1 MFRYIFAILTSV
13 FCASAAIAQ
22 QTIPQLR
29 LSYVSNIDFVGEDL
43 QQLFDTDIASCRRAC
58 TTNERCVGFTFNKR
72 SNSCFPKKSINGT
85 ASYDGAT
92 SAYVLRTSQEA
103 LAQAP
108 LRADELSFLQSFD
121 LSNAYRQATQLGSKH
136 PNTEW
141 SVDAIKNAAFDK
153 AAQQDYFQAMR
164 WMGVALAITDAP
176 EDWLSY
182 GRYFLAIKSTK
193 SSDLRNNR
201 NQALWAAINSYLRT
215 ESKVAR
221 ADALGFLASVLE
233 PIGRGRDMI
242 PTLKLANALD
252 YREGAEAELARA
264 RGKYGFRVLTTLVES
279 NSVTPSICAE
289 FSEPLSKAES
299 DYARFVAL
307 PDPRFAVEASGSRL
321 CVTGVE
327 HGQRYE
333 VNFRSGLPADS
344 GEVLSKDTRQSFY
357 VRDRAPEVRFP
368 GRGYILPLGGEA
380 SLPVQTVNLSELDL
394 TLRRVSD
401 RNLLRAF
408 QDDLFAKPLYAY
420 EERKLAENIGED
432 IWAGE
437 GLVSNK
443 LNQNMTTRLPLGE
456 ALKDAPPGIY
466 VMSAHATAT
475 RSARATQWFV
485 ISDLGISTAS
495 GTDGLHV
502 FLRSL
507 KTAQPLEGT
516 TVKLLSRSNRV
527 LGTAQTGPTGA
538 AHFSAELTSGQSGSA
553 PALIVAE
560 TTDDDMAFLSLTDP
574 AFDLSDRGVS
584 GRQAAGP
591 IDLFLTTERG
601 AYRAGETVYAT
612 ALARTAE
619 ASAVTGLP
627 LTARL
632 MRPDGIEY
640 ARQVLNPD
648 SAGGYVAA
656 FPIAASAPRGA
667 WSLEYRAGDNTP
679 NLARSTFLVEDFLP
693 ERIDF
698 EIALPEGA
706 IDPTAP
712 LKAQILAKYLF
723 GATASGLKVDGRV
736 SLSSVR
742 ELEAYP
748 GFLFGPHDAETVRKS
763 SALPVSETDGSG
775 IADLSVTLPP
785 LGDVNTPMSAVFSVQ
800 VSEGSGRPTE
810 RRETKKLQPAKPLI
824 GIKPLF
830 DGALPENAEALFD
843 VVVVGPDLAPTD
855 ATARYTINRINTRY
869 QWYEQYGNWRWEPIV
884 TRKKIAS
891 GPLVTSGG
899 KASIETSV
907 EWGEYEV
914 VVELEGASYAITSAN
929 FSAGWYASEGAVR
942 TPDTLELSLDREDYS
957 VGDEA
962 KLRVLPR
969 GDGQALVQVMG
980 DSLIS
985 SQIVSLSAGEN
996 VIPLT
1001 VASTWGTGAYVTV
1014 THISP
1019 MNTAESFLPTRA
1031 VGLAYAKVAPG
1042 DKALSVEIQ
1051 SLDETK
1057 PRQPL
1062 NMRVKVDGGRSG
1074 EQAYITLAAV
1084 DAGILNLTRFT
1095 PPDPAKH
1102 YFGKRKLGV
1111 ELRDVYGRLIDA
1123 SKGELGRLRSG
1134 GDSGADMGAENVP
1147 PPEDLVT
1154 FFEGPVAVNA
1164 DGVAD
1169 ISLDIPAF
1177 NGTLRLMAM
1186 AWSKTGVGS
1195 ASKDVIIRD
1204 PVVLSASLPRFL
1216 SPGDKSRMLVEII
1229 HADGPTGEVSLTVD
1243 AAGLQ
1248 LDLSQIPATIN
1259 LQQGEKVS
1267 YNVPIVAQDTG
1278 DFSVSIDLQTP
1289 DGSKL
1294 GKNLTLPV
1302 RSLDPEVS
1310 KTLRLS
1316 LGAGKT
1322 LSLDDNLLAGF
1333 RQSEGRV
1340 ALTAGPIAKFD
1351 VAGLLTTLDRYPYGC
1366 TEQLTSAAMPL
1377 LYMSSVSEAL
1387 GLTQSKNMQTRI
1399 EGAIT
1404 RILTRQSGN
1413 GSFGLWWPNSGDTWL
1428 DAYVT
1433 DFLTRAKKEGYD
1445 VPQTALESALANLR
1459 NTVNAAPDFDEGGGG
1474 IAYAFYVLAREGK
1487 AAVSDL
1493 RYYADVKAD
1502 AFDTPIGSAHLAAA
1516 LALYGDQPRADAMFG
1531 KAALRLA
1538 KDASNQ
1544 SYRYRPD
1551 YGTLKRDTAAL
1562 MTLATL
1568 AKSNAVDVD
1577 ALATSLT
1584 AQSGQ
1589 RSTQEMVWTLLAVDA
1604 LSKGSASQSISVDG
1618 VPLTSP
1624 PAMAI
1629 SNGELRLGKTIS
1641 NTAAKSTDVTLTTFG
1656 IPAVP
1661 PEAGGYGYSIE
1672 RKYFTLE
1679 GTPAEMSNAKAGER
1693 FVVFLRVTPFEKASA
1708 RLMINDPLPAGFEI
1722 DNPNLLQSGS
1732 IGALGWMKPSNAAH
1746 TEFRSERFLAAVDG
1760 REGQAV
1766 ELAYIV
1772 RAVTPGRYHHP
1783 AATVEDMY
1791 RPTYRANTSSGEIT
1805 ISE

>member
-1 MFRYIFAILTSV
+1 MFRYIFAILVSLLFTQ
-13 FCASAAIAQ
+13 AALAQ
-22 QTIPQLR
+22 QTVPQKR
-29 LSYVSNIDFVGEDL
+29 LNYVSNIDFIGEDL
-43 QQLFDTDIASCRRAC
+43 QQLFDTDLASCRRAC
-58 TTNERCVGFTFNKR
+58 SADGRCVGFTFNKR
-72 SNSCFPKKSINGT
+72 SNACFPKKSITGT
-85 ASYDGAT
+85 SDYDGAI
-92 SAYVLRTSQEA
+92 SARLLATPQDVLA
-103 LAQAP
+103 
-108 LRADELSFLQSFD
+108 RASERVTDLSFLQGYDRSG
-121 LSNAYRQATQLGSKH
+121 AYRQASQVGGKH
-136 PNTEW
+136 PNTQW
-141 SVDAIKNAAFDK
+141 SVDALKNAAFDQA
-153 AAQQDYFQAMR
+153 AAQNYLKAMR
-164 WMGVALAITDAP
+164 WMGVAVAITDDP
-176 EDWLSY
+176 QDWLSY
-182 GRYFLAIKSTK
+182 GRYFAALKATK
-193 SSDLRNNR
+193 SQDQRNNR
-201 NQALWAAINSYLRT
+201 NQALWAAINSYLRAD
-215 ESKVAR
+215 SKYTR
-221 ADALGFLASVLE
+221 ADALGLMATVLE
-233 PIGRGRDMI
+233 PMGRGRDMI
-242 PTLKLANALD
+242 PALKLANALD
-252 YREGAEAELARA
+252 YRETTASELARA
-264 RGKYGFRVLTTLVES
+264 RGKYGFRVMSTVVES
-279 NSVTPSICAE
+279 NSTTPSICAD
-289 FSEPLSKAES
+289 FSEPLDKAEN

-307 PDPRFAVEASGSRL
+307 PDPRFAVQASGNRL

-333 VNFRSGLPADS
+333 VNFRSGLPAES

-368 GRGYILPLGGEA
+368 GRGYILPLGGDA
-380 SLPVQTVNLSELDL
+380 SLPVQTVNLSELSL

-420 EERKLAENIGED
+420 EERKLAQNIGED
-432 IWAGE
+432 IWTGE
-437 GLVSNK
+437 GLVSNE
-443 LNQNMTTRLPLGE
+443 LNQNMTTRLPLGD
-456 ALKDAPPGIY
+456 ALKDAPSGIY
-466 VMSAHATAT
+466 VMSARAAGN

-507 KTAQPLEGT
+507 KTASPLEGT
-516 TVKLLSRSNRV
+516 TVKVLSRSNRV
-527 LGTAQTGPTGA
+527 LGTATTGPAGEV
-538 AHFSAELTSGQSGSA
+538 HFSAALTSGQGASA
-553 PALIVAE
+553 PALVIAE
-560 TTDDDMAFLSLTDP
+560 GSDNDMAFLSLTDP

-612 ALARTAE
+612 ALARDSS
-619 ASAVTGLP
+619 ASAVAGLP
-627 LTARL
+627 LTALL

-640 ARQVLNPD
+640 ARQVLTPD
-648 SAGGYVAA
+648 SAGGYVAG

-667 WSLEYRAGDNTP
+667 WTLEYRAGEKSP
-679 NLARSTFLVEDFLP
+679 NLASSTFLVEDFLP

-698 EIALPEGA
+698 DIALPDGA
-706 IDPTAP
+706 IDPTQP
-712 LKAQILAKYLF
+712 VKTEIIAKYLF
-723 GATASGLKVDGRV
+723 GAPAAGLKVDGRV

-748 GFLFGPHDAETVRKS
+748 GYFFGPHDAATVRKTS
-763 SALPVSETDGSG
+763 VLPVSETDDKG
-775 IADLSVTLPP
+775 ISDLSVTLPN
-785 LGDVNTPMSAVFSVQ
+785 LGDVNTPMSATFSVQ

-810 RRETKKLQPAKPLI
+810 RRETKRLRPAKPLI

-830 DGALPENAEALFD
+830 EGALPENSEALFD
-843 VVVVGPDLAPTD
+843 VVVVGPDLAPLN
-855 ATARYTINRINTRY
+855 AAARYTVNRVNTRY

-884 TRKKIAS
+884 TRKKISS
-891 GPLVTSGG
+891 GSLDMSDG
-899 KASIETSV
+899 KASIEALV
-907 EWGEYEV
+907 EWGEFEV
-914 VVELEGASYAITSAN
+914 VVELEGASYATSSTA
-929 FSAGWYASEGAVR
+929 FTAGWYASTGAVR
-942 TPDTLELSLDREDYS
+942 TPDTLELSLDREDYA

-962 KLRVLPR
+962 KLRILPR
-969 GDGQALVQVMG
+969 SDGQALVQVMG

-985 SQIVSLSAGEN
+985 SKVVSLSAGEN

-1019 MNTAESFLPTRA
+1019 MNTSESFLPTRA
-1031 VGLAYAKVAPG
+1031 VGLAYAKVAAG
-1042 DKALSVEIQ
+1042 DKALSVQIQ
-1051 SLDETK
+1051 SLDETQ

-1062 NMRVKVDGGRSG
+1062 NIRVNVGGARAG
-1074 EQAYITLAAV
+1074 EQAYLTLAAV

-1134 GDSGADMGAENVP
+1134 GDAGADTSSENVP
-1147 PPEDLVT
+1147 PPEELVT
-1154 FFEGPVAVNA
+1154 FFEGPVKVNA
-1164 DGVAD
+1164 DGFAD
-1169 ISLDIPAF
+1169 ISLNVPAF

-1186 AWSKTGVGS
+1186 AWTKTGVGS

-1204 PVVLSASLPRFL
+1204 PVVLTASLPRFL
-1216 SPGDKSRMLVEII
+1216 SPGDASRMLVEII
-1229 HADGPTGEVSLTVD
+1229 HADGPTGETSLEVFAD
-1243 AAGLQ
+1243 GLQ
-1248 LDLSQIPATIN
+1248 LDLGQIPATIN

-1267 YNVPIVAQDTG
+1267 YSVPIIAQDTG
-1278 DFSVSIDLQTP
+1278 DFDVTINLKTP
-1289 DGSKL
+1289 DGSV
-1294 GKNLTLPV
+1294 LTKSLKLPV
-1302 RSLDPEVS
+1302 RALDPEVS
-1310 KTLRLS
+1310 KTQRLS
-1316 LGAGKT
+1316 LAAGKSLT
-1322 LSLDDNLLAGF
+1322 LDDNLLAGF

-1340 ALTAGPIAKFD
+1340 TLTAGPIAKFD

-1387 GLTQSKNMQTRI
+1387 GLTQSKDLPKRI

-1413 GSFGLWWPNSGDTWL
+1413 GSFGLWYPSSGDVWL

-1433 DFLTRAKKEGYD
+1433 DFLARASKEGYK
-1445 VPQTALESALANLR
+1445 VPEAALENALGNLR
-1459 NTVNAAPDFDEGGGG
+1459 NIVNAAPDFDEGGGG
-1474 IAYAFYVLAREGK
+1474 IAYALYVLAREGK

-1538 KDASNQ
+1538 KDTGNKA
-1544 SYRYRPD
+1544 YRYRRD

-1562 MTLATL
+1562 MTLATV
-1568 AKSNAVDVD
+1568 AKSNAIDVD

-1584 AQSGQ
+1584 SQSGH

-1604 LSKGSASQSISVDG
+1604 LAKGGAAQSIALDG
-1618 VPLTSP
+1618 APLTGP
-1624 PAMAI
+1624 PALSLSSGA
-1629 SNGELRLGKTIS
+1629 LRLGRSLS
-1641 NTAAKSTDVTLTTFG
+1641 NTAEQSTDVTLTTFG
-1656 IPAVP
+1656 IPEVP
-1661 PEAGGYGYSIE
+1661 PEAGGYGYAIE

-1679 GTPAEMSNAKAGER
+1679 GEALDTPNAKAGDR

-1732 IGALGWMKPSNAAH
+1732 IGALSWMKPSNAAH
-1746 TEFRSERFLAAVDG
+1746 TEFRSERFLAAVN
-1760 REGQAV
+1760 GQSGKPV
-1766 ELAYIV
+1766 ELAYVV

-1791 RPTYRANTSSGEIT
+1791 RPTYRANTASGEIT
-1805 ISE
+1805 ITE